1 MFQNT
6 QHRLYAKIILYGVE
20 ALGFAGGMVFL
31 LFALWYSIS
40 NASGHTGINI
50 YWVSLPFIAYVLYGG
65 GKVLIPCSKRFVSP
79 YLILGLFG
87 SMLPWV
93 WDVTNILEQ
102 HSRWCDE
109 GMPDV
114 PPYRVCSCFRMGSL
128 SFSSEDFFCTRN
140 IVRGF
145 TLQNSTVLQTHK
157 RSGRILPPLNEV
169 WEVVS
174 INPLSRRQ
182 AEQGG
187 DALSKL
193 GLLRLAMPRNA
204 MCRFASFRTQKH
216 SPEFL
221 LHCHH

>member
-114 PPYRVCSCFRMGSL
+114 PPYRVMLML
-128 SFSSEDFFCTRN
+128 SY
-140 IVRGF
+140 GF
-145 TLQNSTVLQTHK
+145 I
-157 RSGRILPPLNEV
+157 ILFITGFLLYTEYC
-169 WEVVS
+169 
-174 INPLSRRQ
+174 
-182 AEQGG
+182 
-187 DALSKL
+187 K
-193 GLLRLAMPRNA
+193 GLHP
-204 MCRFASFRTQKH
+204 
-216 SPEFL
+216 PEFDSPSNA
-221 LHCHH
+221 